1 MVKKVLAVVVEVIWS
16 CSSHRWTKEENEVEE
31 EEEKVEEEEKQDN
44 KANGRMT
51 E

>member
-1 MVKKVLAVVVEVIWS
+1 MSGLV
-16 CSSHRWTKEENEVEE
+16 SSHRWTKEENEVEE
-31 EEEKVEEEEKQDN
+31 EEEKVGGEEEQDN